1 MAFFRSLGGG
11 GDPGPVIRADGLYLR
26 QPTAGDHAQW
36 AELREASRAF
46 LEPWEPQWPKDDLE
60 RAAFRRRIKRYQR
73 EVRDDQG
80 YPFFVFSTGDD
91 RLLGGLTLSYIRRGV
106 TQSCSLGYWMG
117 APHAGKGH
125 MTRAVKAVIP
135 FVFGTLR
142 LHRIDAAC
150 LPTNQASIRLLEK
163 VGFTREGYAR
173 RYLCIAGEWRDHH
186 LYALLSDDPA
196 GQSAVTSSA
205 ARREVVEKV

>member
-1 MAFFRSLGGG
+1 M
-11 GDPGPVIRADGLYLR
+11 IRADGLYLR
-26 QPTAGDHAQW
+26 QPIAADHAQW

-80 YPFFVFSTGDD
+80 YPFFLFSAGDD

-173 RYLCIAGEWRDHH
+173 RYLCIAGDWRDHY

-196 GQSAVTSSA
+196 GRSAVDA
-205 ARREVVEKV
+205 GAMRREMVEKV

>member
-1 MAFFRSLGGG
+1 MAFFRSLSGG
-11 GDPGPVIRADGLYLR
+11 GDPGPVIRSDGLYLR
-26 QPTAGDHAQW
+26 QPMTHDYAQW
-36 AELREASRAF
+36 SELRAQSRRF

-60 RAAFRRRIKRYQR
+60 RAAFRRRLKRYQR

-80 YPFFVFSTGDD
+80 YPFFVFSAGDD
-91 RLLGGLTLSYIRRGV
+91 RLMGGLTLSYIRRGV

-117 APHAGKGH
+117 EAYAGRGY
-125 MTRAVKAVIP
+125 MTHAVKAVIP

-163 VGFTREGYAR
+163 VGFSREGYAR
-173 RYLCIAGEWRDHH
+173 RYLCIAGEWRDHL

-196 GQSAVTSSA
+196 GQSAVNSGTSS
-205 ARREVVEKV
+205 RLTVEKV